1 MLKIKEGID
10 LKELEKFIGVEI
22 YTNSEKYDR
31 WRITGIANDDYLLKD
46 LITKTALG
54 IEVINDLCFKLD
66 DGDKISIWSVGSEYN
81 EFVPSKQLEDLIKAG
96 LVEKV
101 GEK

>member
-1 MLKIKEGID
+1 MLKIKDNIT

-22 YTNSEKYDR
+22 YTNSNKYDK
-31 WRITGIANDDYLLKD
+31 WRITDITNDDYLLKD

-54 IEVINDLCFKLD
+54 IEVINDLCFELD

-81 EFVPSKQLEDLIKAG
+81 EFVPSKQLENLIKAD

-101 GEK
+101 NE

>member
-22 YTNSEKYDR
+22 YTNSRKYDK
-31 WRITGIANDDYLLKD
+31 WRIIGIVNDDYLLKD
-46 LITKTALG
+46 SITNTALG
-54 IEVINDLCFKLD
+54 IEVKNDLCFELD
-66 DGDKISIWSVGSEYN
+66 DGDRISIWTAGNEYN
-81 EFVPSKQLEDLIKAG
+81 EFVPSKQLEDLIKDD

-101 GEK
+101 